1 MRMIDYLFYM
11 AYRAFQKKDPLGRS
25 VIYITL
31 LFNCFIWPLSA
42 FLGILISNAINKDV
56 MIIPALV
63 LCFSSLWYFNSK
75 YSQIESRIKKK
86 NNYRGK
92 DYYILFFIY
101 LLLALAIVYLL
112 ISAICIKKICNYYD
126 LNLFN

>member
-1 MRMIDYLFYM
+1 
-11 AYRAFQKKDPLGRS
+11 
-25 VIYITL
+25 
-31 LFNCFIWPLSA
+31 
-42 FLGILISNAINKDV
+42 

-63 LCFSSLWYFNSK
+63 LCFSSLWYFKSK

-126 LNLFN
+126 ISVPLKLGRVKY

>member
-1 MRMIDYLFYM
+1 
-11 AYRAFQKKDPLGRS
+11 
-25 VIYITL
+25 
-31 LFNCFIWPLSA
+31 
-42 FLGILISNAINKDV
+42 

-92 DYYILFFIY
+92 DYYILFFSTVP
-101 LLLALAIVYLL
+101 LKWTNRSLKSL
-112 ISAICIKKICNYYD
+112 K
-126 LNLFN
+126 